1 MWTWKAIIGPIAGI
15 IGILGFLPY
24 FLEIWQQKTR
34 PNRASW
40 WIWGILGVILG
51 FSYYSAGAI
60 HSIWVPIGYAICQLL
75 TAILSLRFG
84 EGGWNR
90 LDKMCLLGAASSILL
105 WWLFDSPTIAMIS
118 CLVIDSL
125 GALPT
130 LRKSYVYPQSESL
143 LSWSIFFFANTLN
156 LFAIERFNLS
166 LSAYPLYLF
175 LLSGTLV
182 IILSK
187 KQLNRFMK
195 SKFRKKKENEMSE
208 KNISLIQ

>member
-1 MWTWKAIIGPIAGI
+1 MLTWQAIIGAIAGI
-15 IGILGFLPY
+15 IGLLGFVPY
-24 FLEIWQQKTR
+24 FVEIFQGKTR

-51 FSYYSAGAI
+51 WSYYSAGAI
-60 HSIWVPIGYAICQLL
+60 HSIWVPICYAICQLL
-75 TAILSLRFG
+75 TALLSLKFG

-90 LDKMCLLGAASSILL
+90 LDKICLLGALFSLFL

-130 LRKSYVYPQSESL
+130 LRKSCVYPEGESL
-143 LSWSIFFFANTLN
+143 LSWSIFFSANTLN
-156 LFAIERFNLS
+156 LFAIGEWNLA

-175 LLSGTLV
+175 FLSGSLV
-182 IILSK
+182 IILSRPVYYTMVARLKNK
-187 KQLNRFMK
+187 KR
-195 SKFRKKKENEMSE
+195 RKV
-208 KNISLIQ
+208 KNKYINPM